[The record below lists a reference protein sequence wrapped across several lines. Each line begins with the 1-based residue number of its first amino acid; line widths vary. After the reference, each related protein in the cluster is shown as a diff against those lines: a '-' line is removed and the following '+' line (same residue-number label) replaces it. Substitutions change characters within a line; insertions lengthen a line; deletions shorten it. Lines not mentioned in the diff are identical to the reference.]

1 MDKAVINELLAEIDR
16 AIAAYEQKRG
26 EMLFELGKVNGALE
40 MAKTIRVRLVAT
52 SREADKGSEENQ

>member
-1 MDKAVINELLAEIDR
+1 MDDLLKEIDQT
-16 AIAAYEQKRG
+16 IAAYEQKRG
-26 EMLFELGKVNGALE
+26 ELLFELGKVNGALE

>member
-1 MDKAVINELLAEIDR
+1 MDDLLKEIDQT
-16 AIAAYEQKRG
+16 IAAYEQKRS
-26 EMLFELGKVNGALE
+26 ELLFELGKVNGALE